1 MTDIRTNRQVRR
13 TNQQTNY
20 ETDMRG
26 QLGVT
31 LPSRKGAQQNELEG
45 LKRWHKYCLQQ
56 LTAANFLTHNKTGE
70 GRRKIKEGERGGGGG
85 FTSLFTPLT
94 HIPQFQKVNGRPTR
108 RTDGQTHG
116 AAAVWVHARGILSH
130 CPADEL
136 MNGRVMTEEWGRM
149 NGGMNV

>member
-1 MTDIRTNRQVRR
+1 MI
-13 TNQQTNY
+13 
-20 ETDMRG
+20 E
-26 QLGVT
+26 
-31 LPSRKGAQQNELEG
+31 KGG
-45 LKRWHKYCLQQ
+45 
-56 LTAANFLTHNKTGE
+56 
-70 GRRKIKEGERGGGGG
+70 RGGGGG

-116 AAAVWVHARGILSH
+116 AARRGGVVHARGILSH